1 MTTRSAPVDFS
12 VFSPLVLFVYVS
24 GLELFVVEDPVE
36 AKVDVVLVLEIEDVG
51 SRTVEVQFIIVVVV
65 PSSVGRSVVVKEAV
79 VEVSIVPGCVVSV
92 FCVELVFL
100 HSLKH

>member
-12 VFSPLVLFVYVS
+12 VFSSLVLFVYVS

-36 AKVDVVLVLEIEDVG
+36 AKVDVVLVLEIEDVD

-65 PSSVGRSVVVKEAV
+65 SVGRSVVVKEVV

-92 FCVELVFL
+92 LFVELVFL